1 MSYWA
6 KKLEELLT
14 VEREKE
20 RIEMEKMISRE
31 QALAEIEAA
40 NDEVYKDEFIE
51 IIQSFYPADSKF
63 PKTQEIG
70 RRLLDQAKNEIE
82 NKTWRDLPAAVLK
95 RYAELCEDRGAAEDY
110 ASYVSSR
117 ETYND

>member
-40 NDEVYKDEFIE
+40 NDEFRRDELITKIE
-51 IIQSFYPADSKF
+51 GLYPTDSQF
-63 PKTQEIG
+63 SETNEIG
-70 RRLLDQAKNEIE
+70 KKLLDQARQEVE
-82 NKTWRDLPAAVLK
+82 NKNWRDLPIEILK
-95 RYAELCEDRGAAEDY
+95 RYAELCEDQDY

>member
-20 RIEMEKMISRE
+20 RTMEKMISRE

-40 NDEVYKDEFIE
+40 NDEFRRDELITKIE
-51 IIQSFYPADSKF
+51 GLYPTDSQF
-63 PKTQEIG
+63 SETNEIG
-70 RRLLDQAKNEIE
+70 KKLLDQARQEVE
-82 NKTWRDLPAAVLK
+82 NKNWRDLPIEILK
-95 RYAELCEDRGAAEDY
+95 RYAELCEDQDY